1 MAEAVTGMTCGVERR
16 PVYGRAEPAPPRG
29 GQSQVTG
36 LAGEKPDMTRKA
48 IFSEGR
54 TLCARMARPY
64 ADRGISLVGGGLA
77 NGRGR
82 NGDDVWGGTPPR
94 LRACRARPS
103 ERWPRAAQ
111 MA

>member
-16 PVYGRAEPAPPRG
+16 PVYGRAEPPPPRG

-54 TLCARMARPY
+54 TLCARKDGLDVYQGSSFSPVYGRKA
-64 ADRGISLVGGGLA
+64 GGQREATHVLA
-77 NGRGR
+77 
-82 NGDDVWGGTPPR
+82 
-94 LRACRARPS
+94 
-103 ERWPRAAQ
+103 
-111 MA
+111 